1 MAPPDSK
8 KARAL
13 AARSAFTTAADPLT
27 SLLLT
32 TPVFVF
38 YHLGVLV
45 VPVRN
50 GVDVITDLLLR
61 VQRESLVAY
70 IGITLGIAAAI
81 FAAATYLR
89 RRERKPPRPLGLLLL
104 ESAVWA
110 IVLWMVSGFATAHLV
125 PGQTGARPDGILAT
139 LVTCAGAG
147 FHEELV
153 FRAGIFA
160 GGAWCLVKVARLSP
174 PTALVIMAVASAF
187 LFSFAHYVGT
197 AGDTFRWASF
207 VFRLVMGFL
216 LAGIFH
222 FRGFAV
228 AVYAHA
234 LYDVLC
240 FFVLM

>member
-1 MAPPDSK
+1 MSPSDSK
-8 KARAL
+8 QAKPVS
-13 AARSAFTTAADPLT
+13 RSSWLVSPADPLT
-27 SLLLT
+27 NLLLT
-32 TPVFVF
+32 TPVFLL

-61 VQRESLVAY
+61 VQRESLAAY
-70 IGITLGIAAAI
+70 IAVTVGVAVAIAIAA
-81 FAAATYLR
+81 TWLG
-89 RRERKPPRPLGLLLL
+89 RRERKPARSLWWLLL
-104 ESAVWA
+104 EGALWA
-110 IVLWMVSGFATAHLV
+110 IVLWLVSGFATAHLV
-125 PGQTGARPDGILAT
+125 PGQTGSRPNGVFAT

-153 FRAGIFA
+153 FRAALFA
-160 GGAWCLVKVARLSP
+160 GGAWCLRKLSGMSE
-174 PTALVIMAVASAF
+174 ASSLFLMAVVSAF
-187 LFSFAHYVGT
+187 LFSLAHYLGP

-207 VFRLVMGFL
+207 VFRLVMGLL
-216 LAGIFH
+216 LAGIFQ